1 MSLHYQ
7 VFANFQL
14 THGKPQLLSTSIFS
28 TTSACTTIPL
38 FENSVLSNYRIF
50 QTLQMAKD
58 YIAHLHK
65 VYPDSQAKP
74 PLLDSGQKE
83 LFIGGTE
90 KNISKK

>member
-28 TTSACTTIPL
+28 TTAPCTTIPL
-38 FENSVLSNYRIF
+38 FENSVLSLYRIF
-50 QTLQMAKD
+50 QTLQMANN
-58 YIAHLHK
+58 YIAHLKK
-65 VYPDSQAKP
+65 VYSDSPAKP

-83 LFIGGTE
+83 LFIGGT
-90 KNISKK
+90 KKIK

>member
-14 THGKPQLLSTSIFS
+14 TQGKPQLLSTSIFS
-28 TTSACTTIPL
+28 TTAPCATIPL

-58 YIAHLHK
+58 YIAYLHK
-65 VYPDSQAKP
+65 VYPDSPAKP
-74 PLLDSGQKE
+74 PLLDGGQKK
-83 LFIGGTE
+83 LFKGGL
-90 KNISKK
+90 KRNKKK